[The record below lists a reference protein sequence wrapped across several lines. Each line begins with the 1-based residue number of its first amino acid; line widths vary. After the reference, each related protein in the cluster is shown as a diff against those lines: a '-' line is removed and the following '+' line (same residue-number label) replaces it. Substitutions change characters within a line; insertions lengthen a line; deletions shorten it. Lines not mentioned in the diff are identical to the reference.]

1 MPDWVILA
9 GLSLVMA
16 ALFLIFDR
24 KDDD

>member
-1 MPDWVILA
+1 MPDWIILA
-9 GLSLVMA
+9 GLSLTLT